1 MEAAGLERLSYS
13 ARVFPLR
20 VMCLGR
26 LRPGIILKAFERGA
40 HGVLLLGCPPDEC
53 HYEFGGRRA
62 EETFEVSRDLVRTM
76 GYSNQSLKMDRVAAG
91 DGKAWVAKIQ
101 SFIAG
106 LNANQG

>member
-1 MEAAGLERLSYS
+1 
-13 ARVFPLR
+13 
-20 VMCLGR
+20 
-26 LRPGIILKAFERGA
+26 
-40 HGVLLLGCPPDEC
+40 
-53 HYEFGGRRA
+53 
-62 EETFEVSRDLVRTM
+62 M